1 MSELRNKVITALS
14 KCIERKYASFPDGC
28 TDCRYFLKDPDCMIA
43 LMTDAVDCIITLE
56 DPVPPHV
63 MDLAELRELPVGA
76 VAWRETCWPTEDEYR
91 FTYRLDP
98 AMREKSD
105 PLYYCADMMVAWN
118 GYEDLDDPELL
129 KVAEDGGQIRFWSSK
144 PTDEQ
149 RRDEPWTP

>member
-1 MSELRNKVITALS
+1 
-14 KCIERKYASFPDGC
+14 
-28 TDCRYFLKDPDCMIA
+28 MIA
-43 LMTDAVDCIITLE
+43 LMTDAADCIVTLE

-149 RRDEPWTP
+149 RRTEPWLT